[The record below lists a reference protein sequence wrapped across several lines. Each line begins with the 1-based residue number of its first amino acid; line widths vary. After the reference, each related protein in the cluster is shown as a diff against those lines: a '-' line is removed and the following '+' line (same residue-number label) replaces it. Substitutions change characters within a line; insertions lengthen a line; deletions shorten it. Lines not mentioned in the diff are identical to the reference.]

1 MSEPECTLNQAERF
15 KIGFVTAVERFLVVW
30 AQSNIFCITLVD
42 TVKSETASSHRKDSA
57 SFPKPILK
65 RTVQG
70 QSSISHSRKV
80 RFPSPDIE
88 AASAKRRTS
97 RVGGR
102 HNPQPFQWMA
112 KRPRKKARVVD
123 IDRLLEEEEGVEEI
137 WDDVE
142 MIDNPEGRQHD
153 KRKEIA
159 EEPSIILQ
167 EK

>member
-1 MSEPECTLNQAERF
+1 M
-15 KIGFVTAVERFLVVW
+15 IDTA
-30 AQSNIFCITLVD
+30 
-42 TVKSETASSHRKDSA
+42 KSETASSHRKDSA

-88 AASAKRRTS
+88 AASAKRKTS
-97 RVGGR
+97 RVGRR

-123 IDRLLEEEEGVEEI
+123 IDRLLEEEEGAEEL

-167 EK
+167 ENPFAPQVRIINGVFVLENNSAARPSIVPERTMEIVEED